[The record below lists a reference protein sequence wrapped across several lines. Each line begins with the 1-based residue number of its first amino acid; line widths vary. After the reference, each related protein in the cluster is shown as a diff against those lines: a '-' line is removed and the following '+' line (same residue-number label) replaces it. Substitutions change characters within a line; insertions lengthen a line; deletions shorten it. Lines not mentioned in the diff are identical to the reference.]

1 MIRILAIAA
10 PLALGVGIQA
20 ASAGNTYTP
29 AVNAL
34 TAINCDLE
42 VLTFNLDGAKAGT
55 QVTGTVKFD
64 NRTPVAYSGTAIGNG
79 GYGGAATFSKEIS
92 YPRASTKKFTITANY
107 TDPFNQAQS
116 ATYTFNRGIECP
128 GLPVTGG
135 NAAPVGK
142 IALGVT
148 LGGALMAAV
157 AIRRRP
163 RKSTTAA

>member
-1 MIRILAIAA
+1 MIRVLAIAA
-10 PLALGVGIQA
+10 PLALGVGVQA
-20 ASAGNTYTP
+20 ASAGNPYTP
-29 AVNAL
+29 SVEAL

-42 VLTFNLDGAKAGT
+42 VLTFTLDGAKNGT
-55 QVTGTVKFD
+55 SVTGTVKFD
-64 NRTPVAYSGTAIGNG
+64 NRAPIAYSGTASGSSG
-79 GYGGAATFSKEIS
+79 FGGAATFSKEIA
-92 YPRASTKKFTITANY
+92 YPTAATKKFTITASY
-107 TDPFNQAQS
+107 TDPFDQAQS
-116 ATYTFNRGIECP
+116 STYTFNRGIECP